1 MELAGRKTF
10 KEFPSHQASGPPGLC
25 GRSSRQ
31 EVTLANQ
38 SSVAPRPGLPVLGQP
53 GIGHAGGTGVVIELV
68 SFTSGRRAR
77 MDSKTLSKV
86 LHLAMFHGWTP
97 ERLTTQ
103 PPSASWDTE
112 IIVPYIEPYLFGTV
126 SDSDAAGLVKGLK
139 RMLDSEALGLPLPV
153 LFAAAAI
160 LAIAENGSFGIVT
173 ETPTEGSAQLPA
185 DSAQTRPESTAVTG
199 S

>member
-1 MELAGRKTF
+1 MD
-10 KEFPSHQASGPPGLC
+10 
-25 GRSSRQ
+25 
-31 EVTLANQ
+31 
-38 SSVAPRPGLPVLGQP
+38 
-53 GIGHAGGTGVVIELV
+53 IELV

-77 MDSKTLSKV
+77 MDPKTLSKV

-126 SDSDAAGLVKGLK
+126 SDSDAASLVKGLK
-139 RMLDSEALGLPLPV
+139 SMLDSEALGLPLPV

-160 LAIAENGSFGIVT
+160 LAIAENGSFGIVMD
-173 ETPTEGSAQLPA
+173 TPTDGSAQPPA
-185 DSAQTRPESTAVTG
+185 DSVQTPSPPAVVTG

>member
-1 MELAGRKTF
+1 
-10 KEFPSHQASGPPGLC
+10 
-25 GRSSRQ
+25 
-31 EVTLANQ
+31 VD
-38 SSVAPRPGLPVLGQP
+38 
-53 GIGHAGGTGVVIELV
+53 IELV

-139 RMLDSEALGLPLPV
+139 CMLDSEALGLPLPV